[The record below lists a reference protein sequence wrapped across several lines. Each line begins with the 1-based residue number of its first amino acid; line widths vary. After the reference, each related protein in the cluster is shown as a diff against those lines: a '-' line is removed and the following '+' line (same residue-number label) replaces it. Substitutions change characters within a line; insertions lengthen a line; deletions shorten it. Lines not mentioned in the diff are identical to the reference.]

1 MRSKLCIAAVVVLIV
16 GCHELKPGK
25 AVPKELSGSDPEAQL
40 NFWHELA
47 DEPIASN
54 DQAFRALLLYLDSK
68 DDSESYDARVA
79 SLRSR
84 NLLPPDF
91 AAPAEAGVTRGTF
104 AYALM
109 RLLDEKGG
117 VTTRVFGIHPRYA
130 VRELVFLEV
139 LPPSTPN
146 QGLSG
151 NDVVGIIGRVED
163 FQRSSAE
170 TPDEAVPEH
179 LKDSGQK

>member
-1 MRSKLCIAAVVVLIV
+1 MRSKLCIAAAVVLLA

-25 AVPKELSGSDPEAQL
+25 AVRKELSGSDPQAQL
-40 NFWHELA
+40 EFWHELA

-54 DQAFRALLLYLDSK
+54 DQAFRALLLYLDDK
-68 DDSESYDARVA
+68 DDAANYDARVA
-79 SLRSR
+79 TLRTR
-84 NLLPPDF
+84 NLLPTDF
-91 AAPAEAGVTRGTF
+91 AEPAEAGVTRGTF

-109 RLLDEKGG
+109 RLLNEKGG
-117 VTTRVFGIHPRYA
+117 LTTRVFGIHPRYA
-130 VRELVFLEV
+130 VRELQFLEV

-163 FQRSSAE
+163 FQRSTTE